1 MAKTDPKAN
10 WHPAKVKQE
19 IAPRS
24 YLITDHNDRVLR
36 CNRAHLMKVP
46 EPSSTYVDTRSTRR
60 SGETR
65 PASEKYKVKVDKKYK
80 VKAKPH
86 KSRLATCRRK
96 QD

>member
-10 WHPAKVKQE
+10 WQPAKVKKE

-24 YLITDHNDRVLR
+24 YLITDNNDRVLR
-36 CNRAHLMKVP
+36 RNRSHLMKVP
-46 EPSSTYVDTRSTRR
+46 EPSSANSETRSTRT

-65 PASEKYKVKVDKKYK
+65 PASSEQEVVKYKVKD
-80 VKAKPH
+80 KPH
-86 KSRLATCRRK
+86 KLSLATHPSK